1 MSPNDYVSRGQKR
14 NNKKSAKKAP
24 TPWLRI
30 TAALC
35 LVSAF
40 IFGLY
45 HLQKTPTTQVEA
57 ELEADIV
64 NIADDIVADD
74 SADRIITPKI
84 EGKEPLPTLGK
95 EEWAF
100 IDALPEYSVE
110 IDVPEEEKS
119 VSVYIL
125 QCGSFRTTERAQELR
140 ATLALQGLEAQ
151 ILRSEGNNG
160 IWYRVVLGPYDG
172 KREAERHRHQVR
184 RAGIDGCKI
193 Y

>member
-14 NNKKSAKKAP
+14 NSKKAAKKVP
-24 TPWLRI
+24 TPWFRI
-30 TAALC
+30 TVALC

-45 HLQKTPTTQVEA
+45 HLQKAPTTANGER
-57 ELEADIV
+57 LEANTPNV
-64 NIADDIVADD
+64 ADDIVTEGGTDVV
-74 SADRIITPKI
+74 ITPKI

-110 IDVPEEEKS
+110 IDVPEEEES
-119 VSVYIL
+119 DRVYIV

-140 ATLALQGLEAQ
+140 ARLALQGLEAQ
-151 ILRSEGNNG
+151 ILKSDGNNG
-160 IWYRVVLGPYDG
+160 VWYRVVLGPYER
-172 KREAERHRHQVR
+172 KREAERLRHQVR